1 MAGFFILI
9 IMQNLKHLF
18 DLPKDVTFLN
28 TATMSPLLKSTN
40 LAGKK
45 ALDKKSVPFTITNND
60 FFTPLNLLKKQ
71 FAKLINTD
79 EPERIAAIPSASYGI
94 ATVANNITLNAGDEV
109 LIVEDQFPSNFYA
122 WKRLVEKYDAKIITI
137 AKPKSKK
144 DRGKNWNI
152 DILNGITEKTAVIA
166 MGHIHWVD
174 GTLFNLKEISKKAKT
189 LNALLIIDAT
199 QSVGALPF
207 SVKDIKPDAVIC
219 AGYKWLLGA
228 YSYGLA
234 YYGSYF
240 DNGIPIEENWSNRL
254 NSEDFSSLTNYQS
267 KYKEKANRYNTGES
281 GNFIAIPML
290 LDSISKILEWTPEYI
305 QLYSQEI
312 SQHIIKPLTKLGCQI
327 EESEY
332 RANHLFGIEL
342 PNNIDL
348 TTLKAQLEKH
358 HIFVSI
364 RGNYIRV
371 SCHLF
376 NTKEDFTILLQCLT
390 SIL

>member
-1 MAGFFILI
+1 
-9 IMQNLKHLF
+9 MQNLKHLF
-18 DLPKDVTFLN
+18 DLPNHITYLN

-45 ALDKKSVPFTITNND
+45 AIDKKSVPFTITSND
-60 FFTPLNLLKKQ
+60 FFSPLNLLKKQ
-71 FAKLINTD
+71 FAKLINTN

-94 ATVANNITLNAGDEV
+94 ATVANNIVLNAGDEI

-122 WKRLVEKYDAKIITI
+122 WQRLVEKYNAKIITI
-137 AKPKSKK
+137 AKPKGKK
-144 DRGKNWNI
+144 NRGKNWNI
-152 DILNGITEKTAVIA
+152 DILNSITEKTAVIA
-166 MGHIHWVD
+166 IGHIHWAD
-174 GTLFNLKEISKKAKT
+174 GTLFNLKAISKKAKT
-189 LNALLIIDAT
+189 KNALLIVDAT
-199 QSVGALPF
+199 QSLGALPF
-207 SVKDIKPDAVIC
+207 SIKNIQPDAVIC
-219 AGYKWLLGA
+219 AGYKWLFGA
-228 YSYGLA
+228 YAYGLA
-234 YYGSYF
+234 YYGPYF
-240 DNGIPIEENWSNRL
+240 DDGIPIEENWSNRV
-254 NSEDFSSLTNYQS
+254 NSDNFADLTNYQS
-267 KYKEKANRYNTGES
+267 EYKIQAARYNSGENA
-281 GNFIAIPML
+281 NFIAVAML
-290 LDSISKILEWTPEYI
+290 QDSISNILEWTPEYI
-305 QLYSQEI
+305 QLYCQEI

-327 EESEY
+327 EDSEY

-358 HIFVSI
+358 RIFVSI